1 MAVTVTNQSTPLA
14 SKLVKD
20 DAPGGTAANNT
31 TGTSGALYAIE
42 ITNPNAYSVYF
53 KIADAATATA
63 GTTAATVVVMCPAAG
78 ASPTTK
84 TYVIPTGVAFDTGFC
99 HWCVREAAESGTTSP
114 GSAVT
119 ATYVT
124 S

>member
-1 MAVTVTNQSTPLA
+1 MAVTVTNQSNPLA

-20 DAPGGTAANNT
+20 SAPGGTAANNT
-31 TGTSGALYAIE
+31 TGGSGTLYAVE
-42 ITNPNAYSVYF
+42 LTNPNAYAVYF
-53 KIADAATATA
+53 KIADAASATV
-63 GTTAATVVVMCPAAG
+63 GTTAATVVCMCPAAG

-84 TYVIPTGVAFDTGFC
+84 TYVIPTGVEFSTGFS
-99 HWCVREAAESGTTSP
+99 HWCVREAAESGGTAH